1 MQKISNLYLTV
12 IFVMLNFYYKSKKVK
27 YTKLY
32 VPELIEINVLSI
44 NPTKESNCE
53 HLFSIISWNISSVRQ
68 CFLIKIPEKTV
79 RHHIIYIYIYFFI
92 YQNTKFFIFNTSHLN
107 SVDYFQL
114 IIMLLVL
121 TVLHVMF
128 LCLSIEY
135 FFQMRFVFIIKLQ
148 SKENLFLF

>member
-1 MQKISNLYLTV
+1 MQKISNLYLKV

-79 RHHIIYIYIYFFI
+79 RHHIIYIYIYFHI
-92 YQNTKFFIFNTSHLN
+92 PKHEILHIQYIPPKFCRLFSVNNYALGINCTTCHVSMFVYRIF
-107 SVDYFQL
+107 
-114 IIMLLVL
+114 
-121 TVLHVMF
+121 
-128 LCLSIEY
+128 LSNAFCFHNKTPI
-135 FFQMRFVFIIKLQ
+135 
-148 SKENLFLF
+148 